1 MKIAWFD
8 CFSGIS
14 GDMCLGA
21 LVDAG
26 APLEEIEKGLKKL
39 KLKGYALRER
49 KVVRAGIT
57 ATKVDVVL
65 GAVSK
70 SQKAEVRKWRE
81 IQKIINESAIPEGIK
96 KQGFAIFKALFAA
109 EAKVHGK
116 TISTTHLHEL
126 GCVDCLVDVFGTLIG
141 LSVLDVGKIYAS
153 PVNVGS
159 GRTKTSHGIFPVP
172 APATAEL
179 LKGIPCYASG
189 PSFELTTPTGAAI
202 LTTLSS
208 GFGDMPSMVNETIGT
223 GAGSKDVQEQPNL
236 LRIMIGEAYEKIPR
250 GTVTVI
256 ETNIDDMN
264 PQVYAYVMERLFER
278 GALDVFMT
286 QVIMKKS
293 RPGTLLTVLCNAEKK
308 NGLIGI
314 ILKET
319 STLGVR
325 FYEAGRV
332 TIKRDI
338 KQVQTIYGRV
348 RVKQSMLGDVLR
360 IMPEYEDCR
369 RIARENK
376 VSLLHVLETAK
387 RASLKK

>member
-1 MKIAWFD
+1 LKIAWFD

>member
-1 MKIAWFD
+1 
-8 CFSGIS
+8 
-14 GDMCLGA
+14 MCLGA

>member
-1 MKIAWFD
+1 LKIAWFD

-116 TISTTHLHEL
+116 TLSTTHLHEL

-179 LKGIPCYASG
+179 LMGIPCYASG

-376 VSLLHVLETAK
+376 VSLLQVLETAK